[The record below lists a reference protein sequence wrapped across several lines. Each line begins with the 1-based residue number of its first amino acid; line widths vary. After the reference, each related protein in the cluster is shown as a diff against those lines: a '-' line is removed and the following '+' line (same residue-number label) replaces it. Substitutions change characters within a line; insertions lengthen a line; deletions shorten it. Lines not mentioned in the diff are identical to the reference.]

1 MPVMNGY
8 NLVREL
14 IRSGLKSITPVI
26 VLTSKIERS
35 TVQQY
40 VELGIEHI
48 FTKPVNLRSFKE
60 AIEKS
65 IRKGISNGSQ
75 LK

>member
-1 MPVMNGY
+1 
-8 NLVREL
+8 
-14 IRSGLKSITPVI
+14 
-26 VLTSKIERS
+26 
-35 TVQQY
+35 

-65 IRKGISNGSQ
+65 IRKGISSNNHT
-75 LK
+75 K